1 MGSVWNGV
9 ARQASGFRFYFLS
22 RVGVGTGD
30 GGLWAGGVGFFFVMV
45 RLLLLY
51 ILINKWGLNSLREYN
66 KKRGGVG
73 RRGFLCELF
82 IKRKKKKETY

>member
-30 GGLWAGGVGFFFVMV
+30 GGLWAGGFFLFFLVMV

-51 ILINKWGLNSLREYN
+51 ILINKWGLNSL
-66 KKRGGVG
+66 
-73 RRGFLCELF
+73 
-82 IKRKKKKETY
+82 